1 MIDARRRML
10 LCEIELESSFAM
22 KAYGGATSALGRRDP
37 EGFWYSVQALLGAAA
52 NLHRFLQD
60 DQDLRTFLEVPAD
73 SPLLGQ
79 RLEGAAD
86 LKHSC
91 VEWLASHPRGPLRQS
106 NFGPFGVSHS
116 DPSVF
121 ARFID
126 PEESLVRVFGESYD
140 LARLLSAIAG
150 LSQKVKNELRQI
162 REMV

>member
-10 LCEIELESSFAM
+10 LCEIELETSFAL
-22 KAYGGATSALGRRDP
+22 KAYGGAASALARRDP

-52 NLHRFLQD
+52 NVHRFLED
-60 DQDLRTFLEVPAD
+60 DPELCALLQVPEG
-73 SPLLGQ
+73 SPLLG
-79 RLEGAAD
+79 RGLEFAAD

-106 NFGPFGVSHS
+106 NFGPFGVSHA
-116 DPSVF
+116 DASVF

-126 PEESLVRVFGESYD
+126 PEESLVLVFGESYD

-150 LSQKVKNELRQI
+150 LSQKVKTELRQI
-162 REMV
+162 RELV